1 MSLQDFLPE
10 NPNYPQQFKFP
21 DTVNNNVKIKYHYL
35 DATFKATTT
44 GAVEQSVFS
53 ALMNQPNSNLLK
65 SYKNVKSIEL
75 ISAFFHSTDA
85 PTSGVYMHIDE
96 LEGVIDSTV
105 EGGQRAFA
113 KLMFFTH
120 ETDAINANFR
130 KAIIDYGM
138 NPSLEFETKGK
149 RLDKLTISFKDFN
162 GTVLTFGNNNLV
174 SLTFKIGVVEPIVPA

>member
-35 DATFKATTT
+35 DATFTATTT
-44 GAVEQSVFS
+44 GGVDQSVFS

-75 ISAFFHSTDA
+75 ISAFFHSGDV
-85 PTSGVYMHIDE
+85 TSSVMYMHIDE

-105 EGGQRAFA
+105 VGGQRSFA
-113 KLMFFTH
+113 KLLFDT
-120 ETDAINANFR
+120 TTAINTNYRSAQ
-130 KAIIDYGM
+130 IDYGM
-138 NPSLEFETKGK
+138 NSLLEFETKGK
-149 RLDKLTISFKDFN
+149 RLDKLTISFKN
-162 GTVLTFGNNNLV
+162 STGTVLTFDNTNLV

>member
-1 MSLQDFLPE
+1 
-10 NPNYPQQFKFP
+10 
-21 DTVNNNVKIKYHYL
+21 
-35 DATFKATTT
+35 
-44 GAVEQSVFS
+44 
-53 ALMNQPNSNLLK
+53 MNQPNSNLLK

-75 ISAFFHSTDA
+75 ISAFFDTADIPASKI
-85 PTSGVYMHIDE
+85 VYMHIDE

-113 KLMFFTH
+113 KLMFNI
-120 ETDAINANFR
+120 TDALNPAFR

-149 RLDKLTISFKDFN
+149 RLDKLTISFKDFE
-162 GTVLTFGNNNLV
+162 GTELKFTDNNLV